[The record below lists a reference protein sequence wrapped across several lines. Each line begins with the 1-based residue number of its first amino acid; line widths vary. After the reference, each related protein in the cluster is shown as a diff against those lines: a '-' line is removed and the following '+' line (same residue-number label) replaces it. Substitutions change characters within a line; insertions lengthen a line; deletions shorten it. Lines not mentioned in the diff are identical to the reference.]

1 MATASTTAKNYLEQ
15 NTTISDGIGC
25 TIEHNMNSLV
35 DNITI
40 TGADYQAADGSFP
53 FKKLFPINS
62 VLKAFRPVGAGVKY
76 GIIGDISQESYHN
89 PKAYTYNINYRTYYP
104 GTETYYKYYL
114 CPKGEG
120 ANISI
125 TYPQA
130 ILANKIVVRFEI
142 SHSVPG
148 TWAISSNGTQLA
160 SGTSSDIKSFTTTSG
175 NPPVT
180 VKNIDAG
187 TLTIYY
193 NGTSWSTTEPSTIAA
208 PTTITSLNLTTSGVA
223 NKYIAIV
230 EISPRWISDITDR
243 LIKFSIEKQSSSS
256 SDDILPVGKV
266 TANSMSLDMLSY
278 ESPFTVKSYIK
289 GQAFDP
295 SKIYLFRNAEF
306 KPYYKLYYS
315 GAPLTDS
322 KGSYEKI
329 SQGTFFLDTW
339 NISEFGDIS
348 LNALDGAKVL
358 QETIAPNILCIDFSA
373 TAIIRRLLDGIG
385 FTNYNINLK
394 TNSSTGEITD
404 TSVFSPSYWWT
415 DDRVPVWSALQEL
428 CRDSQMVATFD
439 DNNILQFYT
448 RDYLFDSTRSTAWT
462 FRSESS
468 NNLLPNI
475 VSFEK
480 SDLATANQIKVI
492 WATRYSNQV
501 YPGNAQPLWQSGTDF
516 IGAFN
521 VQETINETDGPGS
534 FMNITPVTEVLKGTQ
549 ILYHNSG
556 YLVVNSEIIEFDAVE
571 YKYRDRNNN
580 PKTVIAENYGS
591 IQKILGDVKPLEKS
605 DNPLDSII
613 QGRVRIK
620 SRGAFGTKVSTHPAD
635 IADTIQTWNT
645 YNAVWEIS

>member
-1 MATASTTAKNYLEQ
+1 M
-15 NTTISDGIGC
+15 
-25 TIEHNMNSLV
+25 
-35 DNITI
+35 
-40 TGADYQAADGSFP
+40 
-53 FKKLFPINS
+53 
-62 VLKAFRPVGAGVKY
+62 
-76 GIIGDISQESYHN
+76 
-89 PKAYTYNINYRTYYP
+89 
-104 GTETYYKYYL
+104 
-114 CPKGEG
+114 
-120 ANISI
+120 
-125 TYPQA
+125 
-130 ILANKIVVRFEI
+130 
-142 SHSVPG
+142 
-148 TWAISSNGTQLA
+148 
-160 SGTSSDIKSFTTTSG
+160 
-175 NPPVT
+175 
-180 VKNIDAG
+180 
-187 TLTIYY
+187 
-193 NGTSWSTTEPSTIAA
+193 
-208 PTTITSLNLTTSGVA
+208 
-223 NKYIAIV
+223 
-230 EISPRWISDITDR
+230 
-243 LIKFSIEKQSSSS
+243 IKFSIEKQSSSS

-462 FRSESS
+462 FRSEYS